1 MRPQIIEKLV
11 HIFTQFPG
19 IGPRQAARFA
29 YYLVSAKAEIKI
41 ELKDALEG
49 LKRVKR
55 CGLCDRVHE
64 GYGQT
69 CALCSDSAR
78 DRQMLAVIEKDVDLE
93 SIEKAGIYRGR
104 YFILGGLLSTLNA
117 QSKSRAR
124 TERLFEYVKSSP
136 HIREVIL
143 AMSTTVEGSFTA
155 RYVEK
160 ILEPLKKNRTLSVTH
175 LAQGLSAGAE
185 LEYLNRDTLKSAL
198 ENRR

>member
-11 HIFTQFPG
+11 RIFTQFPG
-19 IGPRQAARFA
+19 IGPRQAVRFA
-29 YYLVSAKAEIKI
+29 YYLVGAKI
-41 ELKDALEG
+41 EIRTELRDALEG

-55 CGLCDRVHE
+55 CGLCDRAHE
-64 GYGQT
+64 GSGEA
-69 CALCSDSAR
+69 CAFCGDGTR
-78 DRQMLAVIEKDVDLE
+78 DRHMLAVIEKDVDLE

-104 YFILGGLLSTLNA
+104 YFILGGLLSALNI

-124 TERLFEYVKSSP
+124 LERLFEYVKASP

-143 AMSTTVEGSFTA
+143 MMSTTVEGSFTA

-160 ILEPLKKNRTLSVTH
+160 ILEPLKKNRTLSITH

>member
-11 HIFTQFPG
+11 HVFTQFPG

-29 YYLVSAKAEIKI
+29 YYLVGAKTGITT
-41 ELKDALEG
+41 ELRDALEG

-55 CGLCDRVHE
+55 CSLCDRAYE
-64 GYGQT
+64 GSGET
-69 CALCSDSAR
+69 CALCDDGAR
-78 DRQMLAVIEKDVDLE
+78 DRHMLAVIEKDVDLE

-104 YFILGGLLSTLNA
+104 YFILGGLLSTLNT

-124 TERLFEYVKSSP
+124 IERLFEYVKASP
-136 HIREVIL
+136 YIREVIL
-143 AMSTTVEGSFTA
+143 AMSTTVEGNFTA

-160 ILEPLKKNRTLSVTH
+160 ILEPLQKNHTLSITR

-185 LEYLNRDTLKSAL
+185 LEYLNRDTLKNAL